1 MASQG
6 QNFNQV
12 SYFKETGDEV
22 TQTLAAAFNGVSGCT
37 VSVMGNN
44 ISIVR
49 KYRPTWVYIV
59 AVVGFF
65 FFFVGLLALA
75 YTETESMNILV
86 QPDGE
91 LTKVMVSGVTA
102 GELLA
107 RLNGGMSQLTRGTH
121 SLSAVVNDPEPSGS
135 VKVCPQCAEEVKDAA
150 KVCRFCSYAFE

>member
-49 KYRPTWVYIV
+49 KYRPTWVYVV

-65 FFFVGLLALA
+65 LFFIGLLALA

-86 QPDGE
+86 QPDG
-91 LTKVMVSGVTA
+91 
-102 GELLA
+102 
-107 RLNGGMSQLTRGTH
+107 
-121 SLSAVVNDPEPSGS
+121 
-135 VKVCPQCAEEVKDAA
+135 
-150 KVCRFCSYAFE
+150 

>member
-1 MASQG
+1 
-6 QNFNQV
+6 
-12 SYFKETGDEV
+12 
-22 TQTLAAAFNGVSGCT
+22 
-37 VSVMGNN
+37 
-44 ISIVR
+44 
-49 KYRPTWVYIV
+49 
-59 AVVGFF
+59 
-65 FFFVGLLALA
+65 
-75 YTETESMNILV
+75 MNILV

-121 SLSAVVNDPEPSGS
+121 SLSVVVNDPEPSGS